1 MQQSALKRNLLI
13 GFSISL
19 LILILSSVASY
30 ISIKNLLNSAQL
42 VEHSN
47 LIGKKTDGIISTMKD
62 AETGQRG
69 FLLTGETV
77 FLEPYNGSYD
87 KAMTMIAD
95 VKDLT
100 KDNPTQ
106 QANVDTLSNII
117 SRRFSMLQDLIDER
131 KANAVIDI
139 SRLREGKNFMD
150 SVRAVVNKMDTAEH
164 ELLTKRTAALNE
176 FSAFTPILI
185 LFAALLAILITIVFY
200 IKVRRDI
207 NDKMRLQKA
216 LEDKDKEITE
226 RIDVIQN
233 IAEKISSGEFSIRVS
248 DEQKDNLGSLSGSLN
263 KMAAALE
270 TSFQAL
276 SDKEWLQSGVARLND
291 LMISDEGLENLAK
304 KILAFIAGYSDS
316 LVGAF
321 YLVEG
326 DGYLSLQSGFALNKE
341 TATKI
346 KIGEGLVGE
355 CAATR
360 KDILVSDISKNEIKI
375 SFASIE
381 LKPKNILV
389 FPVLFEKE
397 IRGVIEIATLH
408 SYSARELDFFKRI
421 SENIGIAINTVQNRQ
436 RMQALLEETQ
446 SQSEELMAQ
455 HSELEHMNAELEAQA
470 EELQASEEE
479 LKVQQEELL
488 EINSTL
494 EERTSL
500 LEDRT
505 HLVQEKNVEIQ
516 SRMEELALSTKYK
529 SEFLANMSHELR
541 TPLNSILLLSRLMS
555 ENNEKNL
562 TVEQVQYANVI
573 QSSGNGLLELIDEIL
588 DLSKIEAGK
597 MSVEYLPVSIESIVE
612 ETRQLFDPVAKQKNI
627 EWQVIVKEN
636 TLSSM
641 IETDRMRV
649 TQIIKNLLSNSFK
662 FTHEG
667 FIHLI
672 IGTPVDKP
680 SFISFTVKDSG
691 IGIASDKQ
699 QLIFDAFQ
707 QEDGSTRRK
716 YGGTG
721 LGLSI
726 SRELAKLLGGE
737 ITLSS
742 KIGEGSE
749 FTLYV
754 PISKEVALLSNDI
767 IQVPAIKKKNDDN
780 TEVEKVSNNYL
791 QYTTTDIPEEIE
803 DDRNSINENDKVIL
817 IIEDDTAFAKALLD
831 YTRQKG
837 YKGLVAVRG
846 DKGIE
851 MANQYQLLGIL
862 LDIQLP
868 VKNGWEVIDELK
880 KNPKTRPVPVHIMS
894 SFQLKKESLVK
905 GAIDFINKPVAF
917 EQLNT
922 IFEKIE
928 YVLSKKEKKVLIVE
942 DNYKHA
948 KALAYFLST
957 YNVNTE
963 IFQTVE
969 ESVNSLRRNDVDCV
983 ILDMGV
989 PDLKAYDLLETVK
1002 QSAGL
1007 EDIPVIIFTGK
1018 SLSSREELKIRQYA
1032 DAIVLKTAHS
1042 YQRILDEVSIFLHL
1056 VEDKKGAKIL
1066 SGSDKMGVLEN
1077 VLKNKVV
1084 LLADDDVRNIF
1095 SMTKALEKYDMK
1107 VIPAIDGKEALQL
1120 LKDHPEVDIVLMD
1133 MMMPELD
1140 GYESIKSIRK
1150 NPATKKIPVIAVTA
1164 KAMTGDREKCIAA
1177 GASDYI
1183 SKPVDVD
1190 QLVSLLR
1197 IWLYE
1202 KGY

>member
-1 MQQSALKRNLLI
+1 MQQLALKRNLLI

-30 ISIKNLLNSAQL
+30 ISIKSLLNSAQL

-47 LIGKKTDGIISTMKD
+47 LVSKKTNEIISTMKD

-69 FLLTGETV
+69 FLLTGEPA

-87 KAMTMIAD
+87 KVLGMIAD

-100 KDNPTQ
+100 KDNPEQ
-106 QANVDTLSNII
+106 QTNIDALSNII
-117 SRRFSMLQDLIDER
+117 VRRFSMLQDLIDER
-131 KANAVIDI
+131 KANATIDI
-139 SRLREGKNFMD
+139 PRLKEGKDFMD
-150 SVRAVVNKMDTAEH
+150 SVRMVVNKMDMTEQD
-164 ELLTKRTAALNE
+164 LLTKRTAALNQ

-200 IKVRRDI
+200 FKVRRDI
-207 NDKMRLQKA
+207 NDKIRLQKA
-216 LEDKDKEITE
+216 LEDKDEETTN
-226 RIDVIQN
+226 RINVIQS

-270 TSFQAL
+270 TSFQVL

-326 DGYLSLQSGFALNKE
+326 DNYLSLQSGFALNKE

-355 CAATR
+355 CAATK
-360 KDILVSDISKNEIKI
+360 KDILVSDISKNDIKI

-389 FPVLFEKE
+389 FPVLFERE
-397 IRGVIEIATLH
+397 IKGVIEIATLH
-408 SYSARELDFFKRI
+408 SYSVRELDFFKRI

-436 RMQALLEETQ
+436 RVQALLEETQ
-446 SQSEELMAQ
+446 LQSEELMAQ

-516 SRMEELALSTKYK
+516 SKMEELALSTKYK

-612 ETRQLFDPVAKQKNI
+612 ECRQLFDPVAKQKNI
-627 EWQVIVKEN
+627 EWKVIVKEN
-636 TLSSM
+636 TLSM
-641 IETDRMRV
+641 IETDKMRV

-662 FTHEG
+662 FTQEG

-672 IGTPVDKP
+672 IGIPADKS

-699 QLIFDAFQ
+699 QLIFEAFQ

-767 IQVPAIKKKNDDN
+767 IQVPAIDKKSDDN
-780 TEVEKVSNNYL
+780 AEVEKVSNNYL

-803 DDRNSINENDKVIL
+803 DDRNSINENDRVIL

-851 MANQYQLLGIL
+851 MANQYKLLGIL

-1066 SGSDKMGVLEN
+1066 SGIDKMGVLEN

-1095 SMTKALEKYDMK
+1095 SMTKALEKYNMT
-1107 VIPAIDGKEALQL
+1107 VIPAMDGKEALQL

-1150 NPATKKIPVIAVTA
+1150 KPATKKIPVIAVTA

-1197 IWLYE
+1197 VWLYE

>member
-1 MQQSALKRNLLI
+1 MKQTALKRNLLI

-30 ISIKNLLNSAQL
+30 ISIVNLLSSAKL
-42 VEHSN
+42 VDHST
-47 LIGKKTDGIISTMKD
+47 IVSRKAADIISTMKD

-69 FLLTGETV
+69 YLLTKDPV
-77 FLEPYNGSYD
+77 FLEPYNGRYD
-87 KAMTMIAD
+87 MVINMISEL
-95 VKDLT
+95 KDLT

-106 QANVDTLSNII
+106 QLYVGQLNTII
-117 SRRFSMLQDLIDER
+117 AKRFSLLQDLIDEKR
-131 KANAVIDI
+131 NNEEINI
-139 SRLREGKNFMD
+139 EGLREGKSFMD
-150 SVRAVVNKMDTAEH
+150 SIRSIVKNIESEEQ
-164 ELLTKRTAALNE
+164 ELLIKRTASLNK
-176 FSAFTPILI
+176 FAAFTPILI
-185 LFAALLAILITIVFY
+185 VLAALLAILITIIFY
-200 IKVRRDI
+200 FKVRKDI
-207 NDKMRLQKA
+207 NDKIKLQEA
-216 LEDKDKEITE
+216 LEEKDRETTE

-233 IAEKISSGEFSIRVS
+233 IAEKISEGEFDTRVS
-248 DEQKDNLGSLSGSLN
+248 DAQKDNLGSLAISLN
-263 KMAAALE
+263 KMASSLGE
-270 TSFQAL
+270 FFTKL
-276 SDKEWLQSGVARLND
+276 SDKEWLQTGVARLNEV
-291 LMISDEGLENLAK
+291 MIGDDTLENLTQ
-304 KILAFIAGYSDS
+304 KILAFVTGYSDS

-321 YLVEG
+321 YLLE
-326 DGYLSLQSGFALNKE
+326 DDNQLTLQNGFALTNEAPK
-341 TATKI
+341 KI
-346 KIGEGLVGE
+346 QLGEGLIGG
-355 CAATR
+355 CAVN
-360 KDILVSDISKNEIKI
+360 KKEILVNNITADDIKI

-381 LKPKNILV
+381 LKPVSIIA

-397 IRGVIEIATLH
+397 IKGVIELGSIHQYTE
-408 SYSARELDFFKRI
+408 RELEFFRSI
-421 SENIGIAINTVQNRQ
+421 AENIGISINTVQNRQ
-436 RMQALLEETQ
+436 RVQALLEETQ
-446 SQSEELMAQ
+446 SQSEELLAQ

-505 HLVQEKNVEIQ
+505 HLVQEKNIEIQ
-516 SRMEELALSTKYK
+516 KQMGELALSTKYK

-562 TVEQVQYANVI
+562 TAEQVQYAHVI

-597 MSVEYLPVSIESIVE
+597 MSVEYLLVPVASIVDD
-612 ETRQLFDPVAKQKNI
+612 TRSLFDPISKQKNI
-627 EWQVIVKEN
+627 EWKVIIKEGVP
-636 TLSSM
+636 SS
-641 IETDRMRV
+641 IETDKMRLA
-649 TQIIKNLLSNSFK
+649 QIIKNLLSNAFK
-662 FTHEG
+662 FTQQG
-667 FIHLI
+667 FVHLI
-672 IGTPVDKP
+672 IDVPVDKP
-680 SFISFTVKDSG
+680 SFISFIVKDSG
-691 IGIASDKQ
+691 IGIATEKQ

-726 SRELAKLLGGE
+726 SRELSKLLGGE

-742 KIGEGSE
+742 KVGEGSE
-749 FTLYV
+749 FVLTV
-754 PISKEVALLSNDI
+754 PITKTLGLSVDETVQLI
-767 IQVPAIKKKNDDN
+767 EEKKKN
-780 TEVEKVSNNYL
+780 ELAVEAVSNNYL
-791 QYTTTDIPEEIE
+791 QYTVKDIPEEIA
-803 DDRNSINENDKVIL
+803 DDRNAIGANDKVIL

-837 YKGLVAVRG
+837 YKGIVAVRG

-851 MANQYQLLGIL
+851 MASQYNNLSGIL

-880 KNPKTRPVPVHIMS
+880 KNPKTRPIPVHIMS

-905 GAIDFINKPVAF
+905 GAVDFINKPVAF

-942 DNYKHA
+942 DNNKHA
-948 KALAYFLST
+948 KALAYFLGT
-957 YNVNTE
+957 YNVHTE
-963 IFQTVE
+963 IYQTVE
-969 ESVNSLRRNDVDCV
+969 ESIVSLQKNDVDCV

-989 PDLKAYDLLETVK
+989 PDTKAYDLLEKVK
-1002 QSAGL
+1002 QNEGL
-1007 EDIPVIIFTGK
+1007 EEIPVIIFTGK
-1018 SLSSREELKIRQYA
+1018 SMSNREELRIKQYA
-1032 DAIVLKTAHS
+1032 DTIVLKTAHS

-1056 VEDKKGAKIL
+1056 VEDKKSLAGNVTLDK
-1066 SGSDKMGVLEN
+1066 SGKLEN

-1095 SMTKALEKYDMK
+1095 SMTKALEKHNMK
-1107 VIPAIDGKEALQL
+1107 VIPAMDGKEALEL
-1120 LKDHPEVDIVLMD
+1120 LKAHPEVDVVLMD
-1133 MMMPELD
+1133 MMMPEMD
-1140 GYESIKSIRK
+1140 GYESIKAIRK
-1150 NPATKKIPVIAVTA
+1150 NARTKNLPVIAVTA

-1183 SKPVDVD
+1183 SKPVDID

>member
-1 MQQSALKRNLLI
+1 MQQTALKRNLLI
-13 GFSISL
+13 GFTISL
-19 LILILSSVASY
+19 LILIFSSVASY
-30 ISIKNLLNSAQL
+30 VSIKNLLNSAQL
-42 VEHSN
+42 VDHSN
-47 LIGKKTDGIISTMKD
+47 IVSNEAGEVISTMKD

-69 FLLTGETV
+69 FLLTGEPV

-87 KAMTMIAD
+87 KVIEMIAD
-95 VKDLT
+95 LKSLT
-100 KDNPTQ
+100 KDNPVQ
-106 QANVDTLSNII
+106 QVNVEELSTII
-117 SRRFSMLQDLIDER
+117 VHRFSMLQDLIDER
-131 KANAVIDI
+131 KKNDVIDI
-139 SRLREGKNFMD
+139 ARLREGKSFMD
-150 SVRAVVNKMDTAEH
+150 STRTIVKKIQVEEED
-164 ELLTKRTAALNE
+164 LLVSRTAALNK

-185 LFAALLAILITIVFY
+185 VFAALLAILITIVFY
-200 IKVRRDI
+200 FKVRRDI
-207 NDKMRLQKA
+207 NDKLKLQEA
-216 LEDKDKEITE
+216 LEDKDRETTM
-226 RIDVIQN
+226 RIVSIQN
-233 IAEKISSGEFSIRVS
+233 IAEKISDGEFNIRVS
-248 DEQKDNLGSLSGSLN
+248 DAEKDNLGSLAFSLN
-263 KMAAALE
+263 KMATSLE
-270 TSFQAL
+270 DLFKKL
-276 SDKEWLQSGVARLND
+276 SDKEWLQTGVARLNEV
-291 LMISDEGLENLAK
+291 MIGDDAIENLTQ
-304 KILAFIAGYSDS
+304 KILAFITGYSDS

-321 YLVEG
+321 YLLEN
-326 DGYLSLQSGFALNKE
+326 DQLLLQNGFALAKGTPE
-341 TATKI
+341 KI
-346 KIGEGLVGE
+346 QLGEGLIGG
-355 CAATR
+355 CAITR
-360 KDILVSDISKNEIKI
+360 KEILVNNITDNDIKI
-375 SFASIE
+375 SFASVE
-381 LKPKNILV
+381 LKPVTIIV
-389 FPVLFEKE
+389 FPVLFERE
-397 IRGVIEIATLH
+397 IKGVIELGSLH
-408 SYSARELDFFKRI
+408 SYTERELEFFR
-421 SENIGIAINTVQNRQ
+421 SVAENIGISLNTVQNRQ
-436 RMQALLEETQ
+436 RVQALLEETQ
-446 SQSEELMAQ
+446 SQSEELLAQ
-455 HSELEHMNAELEAQA
+455 HSELEHINAELEAQA

-505 HLVQEKNVEIQ
+505 HLVQEKNIEIGK
-516 SRMEELALSTKYK
+516 RMEELALSTQYK

-555 ENNEKNL
+555 ENTEKNL
-562 TVEQVQYANVI
+562 TAEQVQYANVI

-597 MSVEYLPVSIESIVE
+597 MSVEYLPVTISSIIEDTKS
-612 ETRQLFDPVAKQKNI
+612 LFDPVAKQKNI
-627 EWQVIVKEN
+627 NWEVIVKEN
-636 TLSSM
+636 VPSS
-641 IETDRMRV
+641 IETDKMRLA
-649 TQIIKNLLSNSFK
+649 QIIKNLLSNSFK
-662 FTHEG
+662 FTQQG
-667 FIHLI
+667 YVHLLI
-672 IGTPVDKP
+672 AIPNDRP
-680 SFISFTVKDSG
+680 SFISFTVRDSG
-691 IGIASDKQ
+691 IGIAADKQ
-699 QLIFDAFQ
+699 QLIFNAFQ

-749 FTLYV
+749 FTLTV
-754 PISKEVALLSNDI
+754 PLIKEFALPVEEAL
-767 IQVPAIKKKNDDN
+767 PTAATKKDAENA
-780 TEVEKVSNNYL
+780 VETFSNNYL
-791 QYTTTDIPEEIE
+791 QYTVKDIPNEID
-803 DDRNSINENDKVIL
+803 DDRNSINKDDKVIL

-851 MANQYQLLGIL
+851 MANQYNLMGIL

-880 KNPKTRPVPVHIMS
+880 KNPKTRPIPVHIMS

-905 GAIDFINKPVAF
+905 GAVDFINKPVAF

-942 DNYKHA
+942 DNNKHA

-957 YNVNTE
+957 YNVNTQ

-969 ESVNSLRRNDVDCV
+969 ESIESLHKNDVDCV

-989 PDLKAYDLLETVK
+989 PDTKAYDLLEKVK
-1002 QSAGL
+1002 QSEGL
-1007 EDIPVIIFTGK
+1007 EEVPVIIFTGK
-1018 SLSSREELKIRQYA
+1018 SMSNREELRIKQYA

-1056 VEDKKGAKIL
+1056 VEDKKSAKGSNGL
-1066 SGSDKMGVLEN
+1066 DKSGKLEN

-1095 SMTKALEKYDMK
+1095 SMTKALEKYNMK
-1107 VIPAIDGKEALQL
+1107 IIPVMDGKEALEV
-1120 LKDHPEVDIVLMD
+1120 LKTHPEVDVVLMD
-1133 MMMPELD
+1133 MMMPEMD
-1140 GYESIKSIRK
+1140 GYESIKAIRK
-1150 NPATKKIPVIAVTA
+1150 TPGTKKLPVIAVTA

-1183 SKPVDVD
+1183 SKPVDID

>member
-1 MQQSALKRNLLI
+1 MQQTALKRNLLI

-19 LILILSSVASY
+19 LILIFSSVASY
-30 ISIKNLLNSAQL
+30 ISIENLLSSARL
-42 VEHSN
+42 VDHST
-47 LIGKKTDGIISTMKD
+47 IVSRKAADIISTMKD

-69 FLLTGETV
+69 YLLTKDPV
-77 FLEPYNGSYD
+77 FLEPYTGRYD
-87 KAMTMIAD
+87 MVVGMIED
-95 VKDLT
+95 LKELT
-100 KDNPTQ
+100 KDNPIQ
-106 QANVDTLSNII
+106 QAYVGQLNTII
-117 SRRFSMLQDLIDER
+117 VKRFSMLQDLIDER
-131 KANAVIDI
+131 KDNGEINI
-139 SRLREGKNFMD
+139 EGLREGKSFMD
-150 SVRAVVNKMDTAEH
+150 STRQIVKNIETEEQD
-164 ELLTKRTAALNE
+164 LLIKRTAALNK
-176 FSAFTPILI
+176 FSAFTPALI
-185 LFAALLAILITIVFY
+185 VLAALLAIFITVIFY
-200 IKVRRDI
+200 FKVRKDI
-207 NDKMRLQKA
+207 NDKIKLQEA
-216 LEDKDKEITE
+216 LEEKDRETAA
-226 RIDVIQN
+226 RISVIQN
-233 IAEKISSGEFSIRVS
+233 IAEKISGGEFGIRVS
-248 DEQKDNLGSLSGSLN
+248 DAETDDLGSLAFALN
-263 KMAAALE
+263 KMAYSLE
-270 TSFQAL
+270 DFFKKL
-276 SDKEWLQSGVARLND
+276 SDKEWLQTGVARLNEE
-291 LMISDEGLENLAK
+291 MIGDDTIENLTR
-304 KILAFIAGYSDS
+304 KILAFLAGYSDS

-321 YLVEG
+321 YLLENEKQ
-326 DGYLSLQSGFALNKE
+326 LTLQNGFAL
-341 TATKI
+341 TKNTPE
-346 KIGEGLVGE
+346 KIQLGEGLVGS
-355 CAATR
+355 CAIT
-360 KDILVSDISKNEIKI
+360 KKEILVNNITENDIKI
-375 SFASIE
+375 SFASVE
-381 LKPKNILV
+381 LKPVTIIV
-389 FPVLFEKE
+389 FPVLFERE
-397 IRGVIEIATLH
+397 IKGVIEIGSLH
-408 SYSARELDFFKRI
+408 QYNQRELDFFRSV
-421 SENIGIAINTVQNRQ
+421 SENIGISINTVQNRQ
-436 RMQALLEETQ
+436 RVQALLEETQ
-446 SQSEELMAQ
+446 SQSEELLAQ

-505 HLVQEKNVEIQ
+505 HLVQEKNIEIQ
-516 SRMEELALSTKYK
+516 KRMEELALSTKYK

-562 TVEQVQYANVI
+562 TAEQVQYAHVI

-597 MSVEYLPVSIESIVE
+597 MSVEYLPTTITSVVE
-612 ETRQLFDPVAKQKNI
+612 DSRSLFDPVAKEKNLD
-627 EWQVIVKEN
+627 WQVVVKDN
-636 TLSSM
+636 VPGS
-641 IETDRMRV
+641 IETDKMRL

-662 FTHEG
+662 FTQEG
-667 FIHLI
+667 FVQLI
-672 IGTPVDKP
+672 IEVPADKP
-680 SFISFTVKDSG
+680 SFISFIVKDSG
-691 IGIASDKQ
+691 IGIAAEKQ

-742 KIGEGSE
+742 KVGEGSE
-749 FTLYV
+749 FTLSIPV
-754 PISKEVALLSNDI
+754 SKEATQPVAEPMHDHKMEKHIEN
-767 IQVPAIKKKNDDN
+767 A
-780 TEVEKVSNNYL
+780 VEKVSNNYL
-791 QYTTTDIPEEIE
+791 QYTTTDIPQEIA
-803 DDRNSINENDKVIL
+803 DDRDSINENDKVIL

-837 YKGLVAVRG
+837 YKALVAVRG

-851 MANQYQLLGIL
+851 MANQFDLMGIL

-880 KNPKTRPVPVHIMS
+880 KNPKTRPIPVHIMS

-905 GAIDFINKPVAF
+905 GAVDFINKPVAF

-942 DNYKHA
+942 DNNKHA
-948 KALAYFLST
+948 KALAYFLGT

-963 IFQTVE
+963 IYKTVE
-969 ESVNSLRRNDVDCV
+969 ESIESLHKNDVDCV

-989 PDLKAYDLLETVK
+989 PDTKAYDLLEKVK
-1002 QSAGL
+1002 QDEGL
-1007 EDIPVIIFTGK
+1007 EDVPVIIFTGK
-1018 SLSSREELKIRQYA
+1018 SMSNREELRIKQYA
-1032 DAIVLKTAHS
+1032 DTIVLKTAHS

-1056 VEDKKGAKIL
+1056 VEDKKSTRNGNGINKT
-1066 SGSDKMGVLEN
+1066 GKLEN

-1095 SMTKALEKYDMK
+1095 SMTKALEKHSMK
-1107 VIPAIDGKEALQL
+1107 IIPAMDGKEALQL
-1120 LKDHPEVDIVLMD
+1120 LAEHPEVDVVLMD
-1133 MMMPELD
+1133 MMMPEMD
-1140 GYESIKSIRK
+1140 GYESIKAIRK
-1150 NPATKKIPVIAVTA
+1150 NTNTKNLPVIAVTA

-1183 SKPVDVD
+1183 SKPVDID

>member
-1 MQQSALKRNLLI
+1 MQQTALKRNLLI

-19 LILILSSVASY
+19 LILIFSSVASY
-30 ISIKNLLNSAQL
+30 VSIKNLLASAQL
-42 VEHSN
+42 VDHST
-47 LIGKKTDGIISTMKD
+47 IVSRKAADIISTMKD

-69 FLLTGETV
+69 FLLTKEPE
-77 FLEPYNGSYD
+77 FLEPYNGRYN
-87 KAMTMIAD
+87 MVIEMIAQL
-95 VKDLT
+95 KELT

-106 QANVDTLSNII
+106 QVYADELNTII
-117 SRRFSMLQDLIDER
+117 VKRFSMLQDLIDER
-131 KANAVIDI
+131 KNGAPINVEG
-139 SRLREGKNFMD
+139 LREGKAFMD
-150 SVRAVVNKMDTAEH
+150 STRAIVNNIETE
-164 ELLTKRTAALNE
+164 EQSLLAKRTVALNK
-176 FSAFTPILI
+176 FAAFTPVLI
-185 LFAALLAILITIVFY
+185 IIAALLALLITIIFY
-200 IKVRRDI
+200 LKVRKDI
-207 NDKMRLQKA
+207 NDKIKLQEA
-216 LEDKDKEITE
+216 LEEKDRETTA

-233 IAEKISSGEFSIRVS
+233 IAEKISAGNFGIRVS
-248 DEQKDNLGSLSGSLN
+248 DEEKDNLGSLAFSLN
-263 KMAAALE
+263 KMASSLE
-270 TSFQAL
+270 DFFEKL
-276 SDKEWLQSGVARLND
+276 SDKEWLQTGVARLNEA
-291 LMISDEGLENLAK
+291 MIGDDNIETLTQ
-304 KILAFIAGYSDS
+304 KILASIAEYSDS

-321 YLVEG
+321 YLLEN
-326 DGYLSLQSGFALNKE
+326 DNQLLLQNGFALAKGAPE
-341 TATKI
+341 KI
-346 KIGEGLVGE
+346 KMGEGLIGS
-355 CAATR
+355 CAVTKQEILVNNISE
-360 KDILVSDISKNEIKI
+360 KDIKV
-375 SFASIE
+375 SFASVE
-381 LKPKNILV
+381 LMPVTIMV
-389 FPVLFEKE
+389 FPVLFERE
-397 IRGVIEIATLH
+397 IKGVIEIGALH
-408 SYSARELDFFKRI
+408 PYTQRELEYFRNI
-421 SENIGIAINTVQNRQ
+421 SENIGISINTVQNRQ
-436 RMQALLEETQ
+436 RVQALLEETQ
-446 SQSEELMAQ
+446 SQSEELMSQ
-455 HSELEHMNAELEAQA
+455 HSELEHMNSELEAQA

-505 HLVQEKNVEIQ
+505 HLVQEKNAEIQ
-516 SRMEELALSTKYK
+516 KRMEELALSTKYK

-597 MSVEYLPVSIESIVE
+597 MSVEYLPVAVQDIIEEVKS
-612 ETRQLFDPVAKQKNI
+612 LFDPVAKQKNI
-627 EWQVIVKEN
+627 DWKV
-636 TLSSM
+636 TLGEKVPSL
-641 IETDRMRV
+641 IETDKLRLL
-649 TQIIKNLLSNSFK
+649 QIVKNLLSNSFK

-667 FIHLI
+667 FVHLI
-672 IGTPVDKP
+672 IDIPEDKL

-691 IGIASDKQ
+691 IGIASEKQ

-726 SRELAKLLGGE
+726 SRELSRLLGGE
-737 ITLSS
+737 INLSS

-749 FTLYV
+749 FKLYL
-754 PISKEVALLSNDI
+754 PLTKEVLLASNEML
-767 IQVPAIKKKNDDN
+767 QVAEKKNNDAVAEEIV
-780 TEVEKVSNNYL
+780 TNNYL
-791 QYTTTDIPEEIE
+791 QYTATDIPEEIE
-803 DDRNSINENDKVIL
+803 DDRNSISEKDKVIL

-846 DKGIE
+846 DKGLE
-851 MANQYQLLGIL
+851 MARQYNLQGIL

-880 KNPKTRPVPVHIMS
+880 KNPKTRHIPVHIMS

-905 GAIDFINKPVAF
+905 GAVDFINKPVAF

-963 IFQTVE
+963 TFQTVE
-969 ESVNSLRRNDVDCV
+969 ESIQSLHKNNVDCV

-989 PDLKAYDLLETVK
+989 PDMKAYDLLEKVK
-1002 QSAGL
+1002 QQEGL
-1007 EDIPVIIFTGK
+1007 ENIPVIIFTGK
-1018 SLSSREELKIRQYA
+1018 SLSSREELRIKQYA
-1032 DAIVLKTAHS
+1032 DTIVLKTAHS

-1056 VEDKKGAKIL
+1056 VEDRKMTKATIGI
-1066 SGSDKMGVLEN
+1066 DKSGVLEN
-1077 VLKNKVV
+1077 VLKNKTV

-1095 SMTKALEKYDMK
+1095 SMTKALEKHNMK
-1107 VIPAIDGKEALQL
+1107 VIPAMDGKEALQL
-1120 LKDHPEVDIVLMD
+1120 LKSHPEIDVVLMD
-1133 MMMPELD
+1133 MMMPEMD
-1140 GYESIKSIRK
+1140 GYESIKAIRK
-1150 NPATKKIPVIAVTA
+1150 NPLTKNIPVIAVTA
-1164 KAMTGDREKCIAA
+1164 KAMTGDREKCIAV

-1183 SKPVDVD
+1183 SKPVDID

>member
-1 MQQSALKRNLLI
+1 MQQTSLKRNLLI
-13 GFSISL
+13 GFGISL

-30 ISIKNLLNSAQL
+30 ISIKNLLSSAQL
-42 VEHSN
+42 VDHSN
-47 LIGKKTDGIISTMKD
+47 IVSNEAGEVISTMKD

-69 FLLTGETV
+69 YLLTGDAI
-77 FLEPYNGSYD
+77 FLQPYNGSYD
-87 KAMTMIAD
+87 KVIEMIAD
-95 VKDLT
+95 LKDLT
-100 KDNPTQ
+100 KDNPIQ
-106 QANVDTLSNII
+106 QVNVGELSTII
-117 SRRFSMLQDLIDER
+117 GHRFSMLQDLIDEKR
-131 KANAVIDI
+131 EKNVVDVAG
-139 SRLREGKNFMD
+139 LKEGKDFMD
-150 SVRAVVNKMDTAEH
+150 STRGIVKKIQVEEQDLLVARTASVNK
-164 ELLTKRTAALNE
+164 
-176 FSAFTPILI
+176 FSSFTPVLVV
-185 LFAALLAILITIVFY
+185 LAALLAILITIIFY
-200 IKVRRDI
+200 FKVRKDI
-207 NDKMRLQKA
+207 NDKIKLQEA
-216 LEDKDKEITE
+216 LEDKDRETTA
-226 RIDVIQN
+226 RINVIQN
-233 IAEKISSGEFSIRVS
+233 IAGKISNGEFDIRVS
-248 DEQKDNLGSLSGSLN
+248 DAEKDNLGSLAFSLN
-263 KMAAALE
+263 KMASSLE
-270 TSFQAL
+270 DFFKKL
-276 SDKEWLQSGVARLND
+276 SDKEWLQTGAARLNEV
-291 LMISDEGLENLAK
+291 MIGDDSMENLTQ

-321 YLVEG
+321 YLLEN
-326 DGYLSLQSGFALNKE
+326 DQQLILQNGFALDKG
-341 TATKI
+341 APKKI
-346 KIGEGLVGE
+346 QIGEGLIGG
-355 CAATR
+355 CAAA
-360 KDILVSDISKNEIKI
+360 KQEILVDKISNNDIKI
-375 SFASIE
+375 SFASVE
-381 LKPKNILV
+381 LKPATIIV

-397 IRGVIEIATLH
+397 VKGVIELGSVH
-408 SYSARELDFFKRI
+408 QYSERELAFFR
-421 SENIGIAINTVQNRQ
+421 SVAENIGISINTVQNRQ
-436 RMQALLEETQ
+436 RVQALLEETQ
-446 SQSEELMAQ
+446 SQSEELLAQ

-500 LEDRT
+500 LEDRS
-505 HLVQEKNVEIQ
+505 HIIQEKNIEIGK
-516 SRMEELALSTKYK
+516 RMEELALSTKYK

-555 ENNEKNL
+555 ENTEKNL
-562 TVEQVQYANVI
+562 TAEQVQYAHVI

-597 MSVEYLPVSIESIVE
+597 MSVEYLPTTIASIVDD
-612 ETRQLFDPVAKQKNI
+612 TKSLFDPIAKQKNI
-627 EWQVIVKEN
+627 DWKIEVKEN
-636 TLSSM
+636 VPSS
-641 IETDRMRV
+641 IETDQMRLS
-649 TQIIKNLLSNSFK
+649 QIIKNLLSNSFK
-662 FTHEG
+662 FTQQG
-667 FIHLI
+667 FVHLI
-672 IGTPVDKP
+672 IDTPVDKP

-691 IGIASDKQ
+691 IGIAPEKQ

-726 SRELAKLLGGE
+726 SRELSKLLGGE

-749 FTLYV
+749 FTLLI
-754 PISKEVALLSNDI
+754 PTSKEEAVLSGEAF
-767 IQVPAIKKKNDDN
+767 PATETDSKNIDKA
-780 TEVEKVSNNYL
+780 VETVQNNYL
-791 QYTTTDIPEEIE
+791 QYTVTDIPAEIA
-803 DDRNSINENDKVIL
+803 DDRNSINKNDKVIL
-817 IIEDDTAFAKALLD
+817 IIEDDTAFAQALLD

-851 MANQYQLLGIL
+851 MASQFELQGIL

-880 KNPKTRPVPVHIMS
+880 KNPKTRPIPVHIMS

-905 GAIDFINKPVAF
+905 GAVDFINKPVAF

-942 DNYKHA
+942 DNNKHA

-957 YNVNTE
+957 YNVNTQ
-963 IFQTVE
+963 IYQTVE
-969 ESVNSLRRNDVDCV
+969 ESIESLRNNDIDCV

-989 PDLKAYDLLETVK
+989 PDTKAYDLLEKVK
-1002 QSAGL
+1002 QSEGL
-1007 EDIPVIIFTGK
+1007 EEVPVIIFTGK
-1018 SLSSREELKIRQYA
+1018 SMSGREELRIKQYA

-1042 YQRILDEVSIFLHL
+1042 YQRIIDEVSIFLHL
-1056 VEDKKGAKIL
+1056 VEDKKNPKGLDK
-1066 SGSDKMGVLEN
+1066 SGKLEN
-1077 VLKNKVV
+1077 VLKSKTV

-1095 SMTKALEKYDMK
+1095 SMTKALEKHNMK
-1107 VIPAIDGKEALQL
+1107 VIPAMDGKEALEI
-1120 LKDHPEVDIVLMD
+1120 LKIHPEIDVVLMD
-1133 MMMPELD
+1133 MMMPEMD
-1140 GYESIKSIRK
+1140 GYESIKAIRK
-1150 NPATKKIPVIAVTA
+1150 NQATKNLPVIAVTA

-1183 SKPVDVD
+1183 SKPVDID